1 VNSGRLDG
9 DAVQAVLA
17 AAGHRVRRPPGHPA
31 GLTAREI
38 EVLVLLARA
47 MNKQQIAGSLGISTK
62 TVNAHVEHIYAKL
75 GVTSRGAAALYAMRH
90 GLMSLDDVAN

>member
-1 VNSGRLDG
+1 VSSGRLDG
-9 DAVQAVLA
+9 DAVRAVLV
-17 AAGHRVRRPPGHPA
+17 AAGHRVRRPSSHPA

-47 MNKQQIAGSLGISTK
+47 MNKQQIARSLSISTK

-90 GLMSLDDVAN
+90 GLMSPDDVAN